1 MPLQVGACIVD
12 KKGQIVGIGY
22 NSMPKDKDSFTWEGF
37 KDKKGAK
44 DKEVEEEKK
53 IKKFTNPGFK
63 YAYGNY

>member
-22 NSMPKDKDSFTWEGF
+22 NSMPMDKDSFTWKGF
-37 KDKKGAK
+37 K